1 MRDRD
6 MGRTTRFDTVRHS
19 HTGVPCQ
26 PLLGGSVHQA
36 GGRDHLEAGGD
47 GWMDGWMD
55 RRIAVHGVTVNQQPV
70 RSSCRDW
77 RACPRRARRTN
88 HEVCGARRRTN
99 LELEGVGSGAVDART
114 ADDGSPV
121 NDQPPISIINVSRWL
136 LTSPGEGPQLLCLLC
151 MSPSVSLCT
160 WRPSIYLPARSWAH

>member
-1 MRDRD
+1 MPTTARRFRSS
-6 MGRTTRFDTVRHS
+6 GRRSRPS
-19 HTGVPCQ
+19 R
-26 PLLGGSVHQA
+26 S
-36 GGRDHLEAGGD
+36 RR
-47 GWMDGWMD
+47 GWIYGWMD

-77 RACPRRARRTN
+77 SACPRRARRTN
-88 HEVCGARRRTN
+88 QEVCGARRRTN